1 MRVSANLWGLSAA
14 RWKTTTWWIPAS
26 YIVGTVFSRCN
37 YGTGKHQYN
46 KLGFPMWVV
55 CNWISPNFNLVQGLN
70 CFSFDRNRFST
81 QTEGFAMTRRS
92 VKLETLTFTFS
103 GLKNKNKLKSKFQVK
118 KQTKRDKCNFFFLR
132 KRKRNKFCEN
142 YFYAKKKIR

>member
-1 MRVSANLWGLSAA
+1 M
-14 RWKTTTWWIPAS
+14 
-26 YIVGTVFSRCN
+26 GTVFSRCN

-81 QTEGFAMTRRS
+81 QMEVFVMTRRS
-92 VKLETLTFTFS
+92 VKLETLPFTFS

-132 KRKRNKFCEN
+132 KRKWKNFVKIISMQ
-142 YFYAKKKIR
+142 KKKKKSDKL